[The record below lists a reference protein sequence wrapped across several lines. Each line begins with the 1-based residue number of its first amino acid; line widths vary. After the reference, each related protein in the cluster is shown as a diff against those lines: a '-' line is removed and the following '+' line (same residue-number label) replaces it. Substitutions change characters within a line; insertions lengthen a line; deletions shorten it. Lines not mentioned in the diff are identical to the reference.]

1 MKTILRLLL
10 YKRSALQ
17 IIGRKK
23 WKYLQHML
31 LELEKEKNVG
41 KIIFDEIMAT
51 DFSELLKG
59 MNLQV

>member
-1 MKTILRLLL
+1 
-10 YKRSALQ
+10 
-17 IIGRKK
+17 
-23 WKYLQHML
+23 ML